1 MENRVKTKAQISIE
15 LARLRRQNEKLEKTT
30 AKLKQTEE
38 AKKAILEASR
48 ASEEFN
54 RRLVEESPVG
64 ILYLD
69 RAGKITYENPALA
82 RMMGVPEGAKSPA
95 LGQNILDLPPI
106 QQSGA
111 VPLLKRALAGEDI
124 AGEVFDYRS
133 LLGRELSLEAYSS
146 ALKDKQGR
154 PEGTIL
160 TILDITEQKKAEK
173 RRHTLYKISEA
184 AQSTQNLEELFR
196 SIHQA
201 IGELMPAK
209 NFYIAL
215 YDQENEIL
223 SFPYFVDEYD
233 KMPAPRK
240 LGRGLTEY
248 VLHTGEPL
256 LASPEVFEELE
267 KKGKVE
273 SVGQP
278 SIDWLGVPLKKEDK
292 TIGVLVVQSYTEG
305 TRYGE
310 EDNDILKFVSSQ
322 VSMAVE
328 RKRAEEA
335 LRQSEER
342 FRSLVQNSSDIIT
355 VLQADGTISYESPSI
370 EHILGHRP
378 EELVGK
384 NVFEFIHPEDTQKIL
399 SIFAEGIQRPGF
411 FVFGEFRFRH
421 ANGSWIYIESFGK
434 NHLTDPVIRGVVINS
449 REITE
454 HKRAEEAL
462 RSLSLTDE
470 LTGLYNRRGF
480 MTLAEQQWKL
490 AKRLNSRMLLLYT
503 DIDDLKGIN
512 DSQGHQEGD
521 LALVETAALL
531 KDAFRD
537 SDLIARVGGDEFVV
551 LTMGVPEEN
560 ANVIM
565 GRLQSNLAARNA
577 QGDLPF
583 QLEISTGLASYDP
596 TNPCS
601 LDEMMSQADALMY
614 EQKRSKSG

>member
-1 MENRVKTKAQISIE
+1 MENRVKTKAQLLTE
-15 LARLRRQNEKLEKTT
+15 LVRLRRQNERLIKSIVR
-30 AKLKQTEE
+30 LKQTE
-38 AKKAILEASR
+38 ARKTTLDALR

-69 RAGKITYENPALA
+69 RAGTITYENPAIT
-82 RMMGVPEGAKSPA
+82 RMMGVPQGAKSPA
-95 LGQNILDLPPI
+95 LGQNVLHMLPI

-111 VPLLKRALAGEDI
+111 IPLLKRTLAGEDI
-124 AGEVFDYRS
+124 AGEVFNYRS
-133 LLGRELSLEAYSS
+133 LLGRELTLEAYST

-154 PEGTIL
+154 PEGIIL

-173 RRHTLYKISEA
+173 RRHTIYKISEA
-184 AQSTQNLEELFR
+184 AQSTQNLEELFH

-215 YDQENEIL
+215 YDRDNNIL

-233 KMPAPRK
+233 KMPAPHK

-273 SVGQP
+273 SIGAP
-278 SIDWLGVPLKKEDK
+278 SIDWLGVPLKKEDQA
-292 TIGVLVVQSYTEG
+292 IGVLVVQSYTEG

-310 EDNDILKFVSSQ
+310 EDKNILKFVSSQ
-322 VSMAVE
+322 VSMAIE

-370 EHILGHRP
+370 EHILGYRP

-384 NVFEFIHPEDTQKIL
+384 NIFDFVHPEDAPKIL
-399 SIFAEGIQRPGF
+399 SIFSEGIQRPGF
-411 FVFGEFRFRH
+411 SLFGEFRFRH

-434 NHLTDPVIRGVVINS
+434 NHLTDPVIRGVVVNS

-480 MTLAEQQWKL
+480 MTLGEQQWKL
-490 AKRLNSRMLLLYT
+490 AKRLNSRMLLLYA
-503 DIDDLKGIN
+503 DIDNLKGIN
-512 DSQGHQEGD
+512 DSLGHQEGD
-521 LALVETAALL
+521 MALVETAALL
-531 KDAFRD
+531 KDAFRE

-560 ANVIM
+560 TQSIM
-565 GRLQSNLAARNA
+565 GRWQSKLEARNSR
-577 QGDLPF
+577 GDLPF
-583 QLEISTGLASYDP
+583 RLEISTGLADYDP

-601 LDEMMSQADALMY
+601 LDEMMSQSDALMY
-614 EQKRSKSG
+614 EQKRRKYG